1 MGYTSDVG
9 RLRWGKCL
17 QSKDVR
23 ILKNSIN
30 LINKPR
36 ELLFEVVWFCLEVQM
51 QRSQGIAV

>member
-9 RLRWGKCL
+9 RLRQGKRL

-36 ELLFEVVWFCLEVQM
+36 ELLFEVVWFCLEVPM

>member
-23 ILKNSIN
+23 IFKNSIN
-30 LINKPR
+30 LINKPH

-51 QRSQGIAV
+51 QCSQGIAV